1 MTAETITTR
10 LPQELVKEISEAS
23 QVEHLGKSEV
33 LRRLL
38 VQGMQQ
44 WRIHKAL
51 EFYQSGVFSFGQ
63 ATRFAK
69 VSVWKFSDLLKEY
82 KVPLQLDAE
91 ELEQE
96 GILPF
101 DGIVW

>member
-10 LPQELVKEISEAS
+10 LPRELVKELGEAS
-23 QVEHLGKSEV
+23 RMEQLGKSEV

-44 WRIHKAL
+44 WRLHKAL
-51 EFYQSGVFSFGQ
+51 ELYQEGVFSFGQ
-63 ATRFAK
+63 ATKFAR
-69 VSVWKFSDLLKEY
+69 VSVWRFSDLLKEY
-82 KVPLQLDAE
+82 KVPLQLDRE

-96 GILPF
+96 FRSAG
-101 DGIVW
+101 WS

>member
-1 MTAETITTR
+1 MSAETITTR
-10 LPQELVKEISEAS
+10 LPQELIKEISEAS
-23 QVEHLGKSEV
+23 AVEHLGKSEV

-44 WRIHKAL
+44 WRTHKAL
-51 EFYQSGVFSFGQ
+51 ELYQTGAFSFGQ

-69 VSVWKFSDLLKEY
+69 VSVWKFSDLLKEH
-82 KVPLQLDAE
+82 KVPLQLDLE

-96 GILPF
+96 FRGT
-101 DGIVW
+101 GWS

>member
-10 LPQELVKEISEAS
+10 LPKELITELSEAS
-23 QVEHLGKSEV
+23 AVEHLGKSEV

-51 EFYQSGVFSFGQ
+51 ELYQTRAFSFGQ

-69 VSVWKFSDLLKEY
+69 VSVWKFSDLLLEHH
-82 KVPLQLDAE
+82 VPLQLDAE
-91 ELEQE
+91 ELEHE
-96 GILPF
+96 FRGA
-101 DGIVW
+101 GWS